1 MKRWSMMLLAVVLLL
16 VMAACGNNNGT
27 NGGNDGGSGS
37 NNGGNQAAG
46 ENAAAPKKDVTI
58 KMFQFKVEIADALN
72 QLAAEYEQETG
83 VKVIVETHG
92 GGEDYNALL
101 KAEIASGSEP
111 EIFNSEGFAALEA
124 YYDRAEDLSGE
135 SWAKDVIPA
144 AAAPAQV
151 DGKLLGMPMNIEGYG
166 INYNKALFE
175 QAGIE
180 KLPTTLSE
188 LEVIAQKLEAA
199 GITPFATTN
208 EWWSIGH
215 HTINIG
221 LAEQADSVAFI
232 EDTKSGAASF
242 VGNEVFEKWI
252 DYVDLVFKY
261 SQSDKLTTDYTT
273 QVALFATGQAAMIQ
287 QGNWIQGDIDKVA
300 QLDIGV
306 MPIPIDDS
314 GNARI
319 YTGPAN
325 YWIVNSKSEHP
336 EEAKAFLEWMVTSE
350 TGKRYLTEE
359 FQFIPALTT
368 IEATS
373 DDIGQLGEGV
383 SQLAA
388 KAGGWHWGRYPDGII
403 QGWGAAMQ
411 EYQGGT
417 IGKEELL
424 EKFDKAIQDIVQ
436 R

>member
-1 MKRWSMMLLAVVLLL
+1 MKRWSIMLLAAVLVL
-16 VMAACGNNNGT
+16 VMAAC
-27 NGGNDGGSGS
+27 SGS
-37 NNGGNQAAG
+37 NGANGGGSGGNQADAG
-46 ENAAAPKKDVTI
+46 NDEAPKKDVTI

-72 QLAAEYEQETG
+72 QMAAEYEQETG

-135 SWAKDVIPA
+135 SWAKDVIPS

-166 INYNKALFE
+166 INYNKELFQ

-180 KLPTTLSE
+180 ELPTTLSE
-188 LEVIAQKLEAA
+188 LEEVAQKLEAA

-208 EWWSIGH
+208 EWWSIGQ

-221 LAEQADSVAFI
+221 LAEQADPVAFI
-232 EDTKSGAASF
+232 EDTKSGDASF

-252 DYVDLVFKY
+252 NYVDLVFKY
-261 SQSDKLTTDYTT
+261 SQSDKLTTDYAT

-325 YWIVNSKSEHP
+325 FWIVNSKSKHP

-368 IEATS
+368 IEANS
-373 DDIGQLGEGV
+373 EDIGQLGEGV

-388 KAGGWHWGRYPDGII
+388 NAGGWHWGRYPDGII

-417 IGKEELL
+417 IGKEELF